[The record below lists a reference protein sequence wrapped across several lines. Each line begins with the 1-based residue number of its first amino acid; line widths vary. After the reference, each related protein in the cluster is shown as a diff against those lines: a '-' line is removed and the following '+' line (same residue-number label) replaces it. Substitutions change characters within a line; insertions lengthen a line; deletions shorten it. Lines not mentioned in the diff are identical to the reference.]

1 MTRITRF
8 ALRHKAFVVLF
19 WLATAIAGFTILE
32 VGANAATPVW
42 VTLSMFGL
50 NHLIEANSPEAREE
64 AEEAEA
70 AAAATT

>member
-1 MTRITRF
+1 
-8 ALRHKAFVVLF
+8 
-19 WLATAIAGFTILE
+19 
-32 VGANAATPVW
+32 
-42 VTLSMFGL
+42 MFGL